1 MSVTHACV
9 PKHAA
14 LVPLGLGRHS
24 CELLRRASRRMTNR
38 ETRRADACNPPIQF
52 PKNGHPRLV
61 CSSAR
66 KIRRSGTSL
75 PRTTRFHDESST
87 EADPS
92 SCTPL
97 FGS

>member
-1 MSVTHACV
+1 
-9 PKHAA
+9 
-14 LVPLGLGRHS
+14 
-24 CELLRRASRRMTNR
+24 MTNR

-52 PKNGHPRLV
+52 PKNGHPCLV

-66 KIRRSGTSL
+66 KDPPKRNEFAEDDSL
-75 PRTTRFHDESST
+75 HDESST
-87 EADPS
+87 EADSS